1 MTNDKKT
8 GEEENVTFKARF
20 NAKVD
25 KARNATIKTK
35 IMTMAFVFVIAVV
48 FVSIFFPLKQDPDT
62 FTDPIKRSEWI
73 NNTVITSTLSIVG
86 LILCES
92 IITDKIKSK
101 DRGKYQNSINGHF
114 LEDGTKIEGY
124 SDKREKVRKYERDF
138 SDWLDWYA
146 AEELK
151 KKKLS
156 AIGSKDAETV
166 LKHLDEITN
175 PIILCDH
182 IEVNKKHWWSRK
194 KVEEVKGVPLI
205 LEDGTVI
212 DRKTEDE
219 VRGIIKVKNGW
230 VKIYP
235 YEAPYYLNL
244 DSITTNVSRV
254 DKAYILNKAKQ
265 ENQVFSRTFKIVV
278 GFIVSIYWAMV
289 TVDNFSNLVSA
300 KAWMLLII
308 RLGTL
313 MGGVVSGWSGADMNV
328 KFDTDMIVDR
338 SAMLDTFYFDMSTGR
353 FSPEAYKKKL
363 IRDEEE
369 KKRKEAEENNG
380 ARKETGCADGEPSPV
395 HVGEKPSGD
404 ARQSDT
410 GRLVSEQNPPIPVEA
425 P

>member
-1 MTNDKKT
+1 MTNSAKKD
-8 GEEENVTFKARF
+8 EENVTFKARF

-25 KARNATIKTK
+25 RARNATIKTK
-35 IMTMAFVFVIAVV
+35 IMTMAFAFVIAIV
-48 FVSIFFPLKQDPDT
+48 FVSIFFPLRQDPDT

-101 DRGKYQNSINGHF
+101 ERGRYQCSINGYY
-114 LEDGTKIEGY
+114 LDDGKKVEGY
-124 SDKREKVRKYERDF
+124 SDKREKARKWERDF
-138 SDWLDWYA
+138 SDWLDWYC

-156 AIGSKDAETV
+156 TIGSRDAEAV

-175 PIILCDH
+175 PLILCDH
-182 IEVNKKHWWSRK
+182 IEVTKKHWWSRK
-194 KVEEVKGVPLI
+194 KAEEVKGIPI
-205 LEDGTVI
+205 TLEDGTVI
-212 DRKTEDE
+212 ERKTEDE
-219 VRGIIKVKNGW
+219 VRGILKVKNGE
-230 VKIYP
+230 VRIYP

-244 DSITTNVSRV
+244 DSITINVSRV
-254 DKAYILNKAKQ
+254 DKAYILNKTKQ

-278 GFIVSIYWAMV
+278 GFIVSIYWALV
-289 TVDNFSNLVSA
+289 TVDNFNNLVSA

-338 SAMLDTFYFDMSTGR
+338 SAMLDTFNFDMESGR
-353 FSPEAYKKKL
+353 FNPDAYKKKL
-363 IRDEEE
+363 LRDEEE
-369 KKRKEAEENNG
+369 KKRKEAEENDGN
-380 ARKETGCADGEPSPV
+380 RKKAVNADGKPSPV
-395 HVGEKPSGD
+395 HVGEKPTGD
-404 ARQSDT
+404 PRQPDT
-410 GRLVSEQNPPIPVEA
+410 GRVVSEQNPPVPVEA